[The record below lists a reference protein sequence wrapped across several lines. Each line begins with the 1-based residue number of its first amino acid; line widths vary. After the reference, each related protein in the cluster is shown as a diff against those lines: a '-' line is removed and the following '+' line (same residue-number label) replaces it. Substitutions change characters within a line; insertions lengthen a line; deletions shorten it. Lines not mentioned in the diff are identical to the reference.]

1 MHCTFRTVDGCSILR
16 LGARKEVAALS
27 EYPFVPKTNAKLV
40 PGQFWAIPMSDGR
53 FACGRVLRVDRD
65 RDFGAR
71 TMFVAAVLDWV
82 GAEPPTSES
91 IAGAPVL
98 AVGVAHVQVIGDNK
112 GTVLGERALELDGI
126 DVPAE
131 VDGTGA
137 RGIRWLVPS
146 GASSTGDP
154 PVVTSSARC
163 RSPLTAEMLRPAV
176 GTGRASCSSGS
187 SSADED
193 FARLGE
199 WFAQYP
205 DMKLRAY
212 RSYDDSIRD
221 LEFLR
226 HFPTL
231 RRFQADAL
239 FASLGSLDGLRH
251 LPPELEELVIGE
263 TERRLDL
270 GVLSRFSGLKTLY
283 LERQTKGIEV
293 LSELRSLE
301 DLTLRSITL
310 PDLSLLLPLRRL
322 QSLDIKLGGTRDLGL
337 LPRIGELRYLE
348 LWLIKGLS
356 DISAVGDI
364 PTLRY
369 LFLQALRQV
378 DSLPDLAGAASLRRV
393 HLETMKGLRDLRPLA
408 TAPALEGV
416 ALIDMRHLV
425 PADLQP
431 LVGMPTLKAVSAGL
445 GSHRKN
451 VAAAKLLGLPT
462 LSGPYDWRS
471 GG

>member
-1 MHCTFRTVDGCSILR
+1 M
-16 LGARKEVAALS
+16 
-27 EYPFVPKTNAKLV
+27 
-40 PGQFWAIPMSDGR
+40 
-53 FACGRVLRVDRD
+53 
-65 RDFGAR
+65 
-71 TMFVAAVLDWV
+71 
-82 GAEPPTSES
+82 
-91 IAGAPVL
+91 
-98 AVGVAHVQVIGDNK
+98 
-112 GTVLGERALELDGI
+112 LGERALALDGI

-131 VDGTGA
+131 INGYWGTGYPVA
-137 RGIRWLVPS
+137 RAERRFIE
-146 GASSTGDP
+146 GDP
-154 PVVTSSARC
+154 PVVDEFREVS
-163 RSPLTAEMLRPAV
+163 SPLTDEMLRPAV
-176 GTGRASCSSGS
+176 APTGVVQFRNLLSDG
-187 SSADED
+187 D

-239 FASLGSLDGLRH
+239 FVSLGSLDGLRH
-251 LPPELEELVIGE
+251 LPPELEELVLGE
-263 TERRLDL
+263 TERRLHL

-310 PDLSLLLPLRRL
+310 PDLSLLLPLQRL

-451 VAAAKLLGLPT
+451 VAAAKLLGLPKLERAVRLAIRT
-462 LSGPYDWRS
+462 MICAARCGADGDYAGATGRRGES
-471 GG
+471 GGRSAAGGQAHARKAAPAERQLEGAADVRAHQGERARAGPLHEAGEVHRRRDRREAPQRGGPRSRK

>member
-16 LGARKEVAALS
+16 LDGRKEVAALA

-71 TMFVAAVLDWV
+71 TMFVGALLDWV
-82 GAEPPTSES
+82 GAEPPTSNS
-91 IAGAPVL
+91 IAGAHVL
-98 AVGVAHVQVIGDNK
+98 AVGVAHVQVISDNK
-112 GTVLGERALELDGI
+112 GTVLGERALALDGI

-131 VDGTGA
+131 INGYWGTGYPVA
-137 RGIRWLVPS
+137 RAERRFIE
-146 GASSTGDP
+146 GDP
-154 PVVTSSARC
+154 PVVDEFREVS
-163 RSPLTAEMLRPAV
+163 SPLSDEMLRPAV
-176 GTGRASCSSGS
+176 APTGVVQFRNLLS
-187 SSADED
+187 DDD

-239 FASLGSLDGLRH
+239 FVSLGSLDGLRH

-310 PDLSLLLPLRRL
+310 PDLSLLLPLQRL

-378 DSLPDLAGAASLRRV
+378 DTLPDLAGAESLRRV

-451 VAAAKLLGLPT
+451 VAAAKLLGLPK

-471 GG
+471 GR

>member
-1 MHCTFRTVDGCSILR
+1 M
-16 LGARKEVAALS
+16 
-27 EYPFVPKTNAKLV
+27 

-65 RDFGAR
+65 RAFGAR

-82 GAEPPTSES
+82 GDEPPTVDS

-98 AVGVAHVQVIGDNK
+98 AVGIAHVQVIGDNG
-112 GTVLGERALELDGI
+112 GTVLGERALESDGI
-126 DVPAE
+126 EDPGR
-131 VDGTGA
+131 VDAHWGTGYPVA
-137 RGIRWLVPS
+137 RAERRFI
-146 GASSTGDP
+146 AGDP
-154 PVVTSSARC
+154 QVASEFREV

-176 GTGRASCSSGS
+176 GPAGVVQFRTLL
-187 SSADED
+187 ADED

-205 DMKLRAY
+205 DMKLRVY
-212 RSYDDSIRD
+212 GSYDDSIRD

-231 RRFQADAL
+231 RRFAADAL
-239 FASLGSLDGLRH
+239 FTSLGSLDGLRH

-263 TERRLDL
+263 TEHRLDL
-270 GVLSRFSGLKTLY
+270 GVLSRFSALKTLY

-293 LSELRSLE
+293 LSGLRSLE

-337 LPRIGELRYLE
+337 LPRIGELRFLE

-378 DSLPDLAGAASLRRV
+378 DTLPDLAGAESLRRV

-408 TAPALEGV
+408 TAPALEEV

-431 LVGMPTLKAVSAGL
+431 LVGMPTLRAVSAGL
-445 GSHRKN
+445 GSRRKN
-451 VAAAKLLGLPT
+451 VAAAKLLGLPAVD
-462 LSGPYDWRS
+462 GPYDWRA